1 MCVFLAYTDADLII
15 GATSG
20 ANTAKGQDR
29 DGIYM
34 NETSCGPVL
43 AVPAP

>member
-1 MCVFLAYTDADLII
+1 LAYTDADLVI
-15 GATSG
+15 GATS
-20 ANTAKGQDR
+20 AVNTPQGQDP

-43 AVPAP
+43 AVPAN